1 MLFSNNNNLFYSV
14 NLETGLTNWTQNINS
29 YLRPVVIND
38 LVFTITTEGY
48 LVIIDNPTGNII
60 RITDVFDKFKTKQR
74 NKIKPVGFV
83 MGIDNLLLSIDNGK
97 LLVIDVSTGKA
108 QSILKIDNNKISKPF
123 VSNKNLYLVKDDA
136 IIKLK

>member
-1 MLFSNNNNLFYSV
+1 
-14 NLETGLTNWTQNINS
+14 
-29 YLRPVVIND
+29 
-38 LVFTITTEGY
+38 
-48 LVIIDNPTGNII
+48 
-60 RITDVFDKFKTKQR
+60 
-74 NKIKPVGFV
+74 